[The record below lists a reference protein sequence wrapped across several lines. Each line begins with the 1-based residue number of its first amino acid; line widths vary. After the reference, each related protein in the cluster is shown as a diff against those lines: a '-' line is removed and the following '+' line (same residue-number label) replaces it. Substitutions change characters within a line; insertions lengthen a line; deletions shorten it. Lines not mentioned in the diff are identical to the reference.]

1 MHAFDAT
8 ERRVDTTC
16 ARFPSFPR
24 EPAVLVR
31 LVKHIARSVHDAA
44 NVNLRKHAIN
54 HTDYNI
60 LMMLYGSEKGTISPS
75 RLAEAAGEKV
85 ANITRVCN
93 VLCDKKL
100 IHRAPSAEDR
110 RKVELRLT
118 ARGKTLVERLLPDMV
133 DLLNTS
139 VDGLDANEQ
148 ATLERLLKKMLTSTE
163 RMRET
168 P

>member
-1 MHAFDAT
+1 MHAFDPT
-8 ERRVDTTC
+8 ERRIDTTC
-16 ARFPSFPR
+16 KRFPSFPR

-44 NVNLRKHAIN
+44 NIDLRKHGIN

-60 LMMLYGSEKGTISPS
+60 LMMLYGSENGTISPS
-75 RLAEAAGEKV
+75 RLAAAAGEKL

-93 VLCDKKL
+93 ALCDKKL

-110 RKVELRLT
+110 RKVILRL
-118 ARGKTLVERLLPDMV
+118 AAPGKALVERLLPDMT
-133 DLLNTS
+133 DLLNMS
-139 VDGLDANEQ
+139 VSGLKSQEL
-148 ATLERLLKKMLTSTE
+148 ATLERLLKKVLTNTE
-163 RMRET
+163 GMREA